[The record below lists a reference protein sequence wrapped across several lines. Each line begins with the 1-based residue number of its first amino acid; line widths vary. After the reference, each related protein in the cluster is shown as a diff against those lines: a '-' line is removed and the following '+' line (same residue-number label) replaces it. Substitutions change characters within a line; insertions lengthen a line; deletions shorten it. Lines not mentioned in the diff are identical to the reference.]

1 VREKKDLPMS
11 EFIDLPPPYSDPLRV
26 TELATRKPNR
36 FKLSLDQAERAKI
49 AAWAEVDEVRMLNF
63 EGDITAKGRSEWVLT
78 GKLTA
83 RVKQACVIT
92 AEPVIT
98 EIREDVTRRY
108 RDDIPDPTG
117 EETEMP
123 DDDTLDPLGAVIDVG
138 HVALEALELAI
149 PLYPRAKGA
158 ELGAVSADPEGAEPI
173 NDDVIKPFA
182 GLADLLKA
190 RDSKE

>member
-1 VREKKDLPMS
+1 MS
-11 EFIDLPPPYSDPLRV
+11 DFIDLPPPYSDPKRV
-26 TELATRKPNR
+26 ADLATRKPNR
-36 FKLSLDQAERAKI
+36 FKISLDQAVRAQI
-49 AAWAEVDEVRMLNF
+49 ASWAEVDEVRMLNF
-63 EGDITAKGRSEWVLT
+63 EGEIVAKGRSEWVLT
-78 GKLTA
+78 AKLTA

-108 RDDIPDPTG
+108 RDDIVEPTG
-117 EETEMP
+117 EEAEMP
-123 DDDTLDPLGAVIDVG
+123 DDDTLEALGAVIDLG

-158 ELGAVSADPEGAEPI
+158 ELGAVTADPDGADPI
-173 NDDVIKPFA
+173 EDEVIKPFA

-190 RDSKE
+190 RESKD

>member
-1 VREKKDLPMS
+1 MTD
-11 EFIDLPPPYSDPLRV
+11 FIDLPPPYSEPMRV

-36 FKLSLDQAERAKI
+36 FKLSLDQATRAKI
-49 AAWAEVDEVRMLNF
+49 AEWAQVQEVRMLNF
-63 EGDITAKGRSEWVLT
+63 EGEITAKGRSEWELT

-98 EIREDVTRRY
+98 EIREDVIRRY
-108 RDDIPDPTG
+108 RDDLPDPTG
-117 EETEMP
+117 EEAEMP
-123 DDDTLDPLGAVIDVG
+123 DDDALERLGAVIDLG

-149 PLYPRAKGA
+149 PLYPRSKGA
-158 ELGAVSADPEGAEPI
+158 ELGAMSAEPAGAEPVE
-173 NDDVIKPFA
+173 DEVIKPFA

-190 RDSKE
+190 REKKE